1 MNKKNSMQIKFTLFS
16 LAGKFFKVALLALLI
31 LPAITSCRKSRQIDL
46 TILLNEMA
54 DREKITRFPDD
65 GYLSLQA
72 SSYNRESVSP
82 DEPGWFADSDGI
94 GFIRTEEFNG
104 KTEWVIMEDDG
115 PGVIT
120 KIWAVCFYYGLNDTT
135 GANIKFYLDGNPDP
149 VINTNFF
156 NLVKGYD
163 FIKAPFADETTR
175 AGNLYFPVP
184 YEKSC
189 KITMDKKSFYNIIN
203 YRKYPEGTH
212 VKTFSMEEF
221 ENVAGLHE
229 EIGAILTNPPP
240 AKGLEMEKQQI
251 LNKGEVMKIELQE
264 GQNAIRQ
271 LEIKIHAAENYPQA
285 LRSTILTGEFD
296 GNNTVWCPV
305 GDFFN
310 NVGKIQPYE
319 MWERS
324 VKEDSTMICRWV
336 MPYRES
342 GSVSLVNLFDQS
354 VTVSLKII
362 QDKYNWNE
370 SSMHFYASWR
380 NDAPT
385 PTFPLFD
392 WNFLSAEG
400 RGVVVGDQWTVLNP
414 TEGWWGEGDE
424 KIYVDEDFNRNF
436 PSHFG
441 TGTEDYYGWAG
452 GVVPT
457 PVDQF
462 SKPFLGNI
470 IVGHPRSQGY
480 NVCTRT
486 RVLDAIPFNE
496 KLKFDFESSSG
507 TRQSWF
513 YLQYAQTTFW
523 YGVPGVSHNRPPLP
537 EMAAQN
543 LPELGDLQT
552 LIENAKNELFV
563 VEGALEAEN
572 MNLSEKSE
580 AISEDFAEIQV
591 WGETSNGDLKNLWF
605 ENPGDFAEF
614 TLTEQFEPSKL
625 KVAAAVGRNSGIFDI
640 YVNDKQ
646 ILTQDL
652 YSNHAGITS
661 PYIDLGEHKPI
672 DNAFKVKFVFKG
684 INSEAQKIGQKAALG
699 VDFFLIENNFLN
711 R

>member
-1 MNKKNSMQIKFTLFS
+1 MDKLFS
-16 LAGKFFKVALLALLI
+16 FFIAL
-31 LPAITSCRKSRQIDL
+31 TVFVSCQKSNEINL
-46 TILLNEMA
+46 STMLEEMA
-54 DREKITRFPDD
+54 DREQITRFPEKD
-65 GYLSLQA
+65 YQSLQA
-72 SSYNRESVSP
+72 SSYNRESISP
-82 DEPGWFADSDGI
+82 DKPGWFADSDGI
-94 GFIRTEEFNG
+94 GFIRTEEVNG
-104 KTEWVIMEDDG
+104 QTEWVIMEDEG

-120 KIWAVCFYYGLNDTT
+120 KIWAVCFYYGLNDTI

-149 VINTNFF
+149 VIHTNFF
-156 NLVKGYD
+156 ELVKGQD
-163 FIKAPFADETTR
+163 FVKVPFAEESTR
-175 AGNLYFPVP
+175 AGNLYFPIP
-184 YEKSC
+184 YAKSC
-189 KITMDKKSFYNIIN
+189 KITMDNKSFYNIIN
-203 YRKYPEGTH
+203 YRKYPAGTA
-212 VKTFSMEEF
+212 VKTFTMGEF
-221 ENVAGLHE
+221 NELAGLRD

-240 AKGLEMEKQQI
+240 AKGREIENRQTLK
-251 LNKGEVMKIELQE
+251 KGDTLKLQLPE
-264 GQNAIRQ
+264 GQRAIKQ
-271 LEIKIHAAENYPQA
+271 LEIKIHAVENYSQA
-285 LRSTILTGEFD
+285 FRSTILTGEFD
-296 GNNTVWCPV
+296 GATTVWSPA

-310 NVGKIQPYE
+310 NVGKMQPYD

-342 GSVSLVNLFDQS
+342 GSVRLINLVDQP
-354 VTVSLKII
+354 VTVSMKII
-362 QDKYNWNE
+362 QDEYRWTEN
-370 SSMHFYASWR
+370 SMHFYASWR
-380 NDAPT
+380 HDSPT

-414 TEGWWGEGDE
+414 AEGWWGEGDE
-424 KIYVDEDFNRNF
+424 KIYVDDDFDRNF

-457 PVDQF
+457 PADQF

-480 NVCTRT
+480 NVCSRT

-496 KLKFDFESSSG
+496 KIKFDFESSCG

-523 YGVPGVSHNRPPLP
+523 YGVPGVTHNRPPLP
-537 EMAAQN
+537 KMAAQT
-543 LPELGDLQT
+543 LPTLEDLQAF
-552 LIENAKNELFV
+552 IENAKNELFV

-572 MNLSEKSE
+572 MNLSGKSE
-580 AISEDFAEIQV
+580 AVIEDFAEIQV
-591 WGETSNGDLKNLWF
+591 WGEMSSGDLKNLWF
-605 ENPGDFAEF
+605 ENSGDFAEF
-614 TLTEQFEPSKL
+614 TLTEQFEPSIL
-625 KVAAAVGRNSGIFDI
+625 KVASAVGRNSGIFDI

-652 YSNHAGITS
+652 YSNHPGITS
-661 PYIDLGEHKPI
+661 PYIDLGEQVPV
-672 DNAFKVKFVFKG
+672 DNAFKVKFVFQG
-684 INSEAQKIGQKAALG
+684 INPEAQKNHQKTALG

>member
-1 MNKKNSMQIKFTLFS
+1 MDKLFCFVIAVVVCVSCQRSNELNLSTL
-16 LAGKFFKVALLALLI
+16 LK
-31 LPAITSCRKSRQIDL
+31 
-46 TILLNEMA
+46 EMV
-54 DREKITRFPDD
+54 DREQLTRFPEKD
-65 GYLSLQA
+65 YQSLQA
-72 SSYNRESVSP
+72 SSYNRESISP
-82 DEPGWFADSDGI
+82 DKPGWFADSDGI
-94 GFIRTEEFNG
+94 GFIRTEDVNG
-104 KTEWVIMEDDG
+104 ETEWVIMEDEG

-156 NLVKGYD
+156 ELVKGQD
-163 FIKAPFADETTR
+163 FVKPPFAEETAR
-175 AGNLYFPVP
+175 AGNLYFPIP
-184 YEKSC
+184 YAKSC
-189 KITMDKKSFYNIIN
+189 KITMDRKSFYNIIN
-203 YRKYPEGTH
+203 YRKYPKGTP
-212 VKTFSMEEF
+212 VKTFTRKDF
-221 ENVAGLHE
+221 DDLAGLTE
-229 EIGAILTNPPP
+229 EIGAILSNPP
-240 AKGLEMEKQQI
+240 AAVGMVSEEEQI
-251 LNKGEVMKIELQE
+251 LKKGDTLKVQLPE
-264 GQNAIRQ
+264 GQHALRQ
-271 LEIKIHAAENYPQA
+271 LEIKIHAAENYSQA
-285 LRSTILTGEFD
+285 LRSIILTGQFD
-296 GNNTVWCPV
+296 GNTTVWTPV

-310 NVGKIQPYE
+310 NVGKIETYD

-342 GSVSLVNLFDQS
+342 GSVGLINLVDQP
-354 VTVSLKII
+354 VTVSLKTI
-362 QDKYNWNE
+362 QNKYRWNE
-370 SSMHFYASWR
+370 NSMHFYASWR
-380 NDAPT
+380 HDSPT

-400 RGVVVGDQWTVLNP
+400 QGVVVGDQWTVLNP

-424 KIYVDEDFNRNF
+424 KIYVDDDFDRNF

-457 PVDQF
+457 PADQF

-480 NVCTRT
+480 NVCSRT

-496 KLKFDFESSSG
+496 KIKFDFESSCG

-523 YGVPGVSHNRPPLP
+523 YGVPGVTHNRPPSP
-537 EMAAQN
+537 EMAAQA
-543 LPELGDLQT
+543 LPKLEDLQAF
-552 LIENAKNELFV
+552 IENAKNELFV
-563 VEGALEAEN
+563 VGGALEAEN
-572 MNLSEKSE
+572 INLSGKSE
-580 AISEDFAEIQV
+580 AVGEDFAEIQV

-605 ENPGDFAEF
+605 EQPGDFAEF

-625 KVAAAVGRNSGIFDI
+625 KIATAVGRNSGIFKI
-640 YVNDKQ
+640 FVNNKQ

-661 PYIDLGEHKPI
+661 PYIDLGEHSPV
-672 DNAFKVKFVFKG
+672 DNAFKIKFVFEG
-684 INSEAQKIGQKAALG
+684 INEEAQNIDQKAALG